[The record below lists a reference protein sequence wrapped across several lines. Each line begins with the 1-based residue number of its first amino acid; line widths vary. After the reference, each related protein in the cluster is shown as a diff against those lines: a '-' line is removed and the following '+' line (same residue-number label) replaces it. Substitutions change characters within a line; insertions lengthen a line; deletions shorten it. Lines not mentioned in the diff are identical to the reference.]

1 MSLSSLS
8 TTNKQPQKVNQLM
21 NDSQASLIEL
31 ADQVLTA
38 HGGLPPHLRGEG
50 RAGVVVKQCLEI
62 YAPCATPE
70 AIQEALAAVLE
81 RRVTEMAA

>member
-8 TTNKQPQKVNQLM
+8 TTNKQPQKENQLM

-38 HGGLPPHLRGEG
+38 YWSSPPSQSEET
-50 RAGVVVKQCLEI
+50 AGIVVKVCVGMC
-62 YAPCATPE
+62 APGATPE
-70 AIQEALAAVLE
+70 AIQEAYAVVLE
-81 RRVTEMAA
+81 RRAEEVG

>member
-31 ADQVLTA
+31 ADQLLTA
-38 HGGLPPHLRGEG
+38 YWGLPPYLRGEET
-50 RAGVVVKQCLEI
+50 AGIVVKQCLEI
-62 YAPCATPE
+62 FAPHATPE
-70 AIQEALAAVLE
+70 ARQNALWAAVDRQDE
-81 RRVTEMAA
+81 EMAA